1 MKRRRSIRS
10 KTWRPG
16 GVGGALTKLFAV
28 RVKEVKKVEE
38 VKKVKEVEE
47 VQTEV
52 HILQRM
58 KKCNG

>member
-1 MKRRRSIRS
+1 MIIIMEE
-10 KTWRPG
+10 
-16 GVGGALTKLFAV
+16 AE
-28 RVKEVKKVEE
+28 EVEKVEE
-38 VKKVKEVEE
+38 VKE